1 MSAYHFI
8 VNPVAGAG
16 SAKGS
21 FETIEALLKE
31 QGVDYSVSYT
41 QFAGHA
47 KDLAREA
54 LLEDHGCIAA
64 VGGDG
69 TMLEV
74 AQVMAHTGRLMG
86 LIPAGT
92 GNDLARGLKIPLE
105 PKAALDVLLKG
116 NDVFIDGG
124 TANGHQFFNVGGMGF
139 DVDVLL
145 YTERYKKHFSGSMAY
160 LLGVLR
166 ALFGYK
172 LRNVTVKSEELTM
185 TAPSLIIAAAN
196 GTYYGGGMNMA
207 PLGSLTDGLLDVCLI
222 HNVNFFVILRVLP
235 KFMKGKHLPF
245 KKYVTYWKTKEVTVT
260 AEPSSPLQLDG
271 EVLDSTPVTYK
282 VDEKALLIR
291 CAL

>member
-54 LLEDHGCIAA
+54 LLEDHGCIVA

-74 AQVMAHTGRLMG
+74 AQVIAHTGRLMG

-105 PKAALDVLLKG
+105 PKAALDVLLNG

-166 ALFGYK
+166 ALFGYQ

-185 TAPSLIIAAAN
+185 TAPSLIIAAAS
-196 GTYYGGGMNMA
+196 GTHYGGGMNTA
-207 PLGSLTDGLLDVCLI
+207 PEQDRLSEEGKVTLVVMYGSGKLKTLMVFPSIFKGEHVKHTEMVAVHTGKEISVTFDRPCALQIDGETVLDVLS
-222 HNVNFFVILRVLP
+222 
-235 KFMKGKHLPF
+235 
-245 KKYVTYWKTKEVTVT
+245 YT
-260 AEPSSPLQLDG
+260 A
-271 EVLDSTPVTYK
+271 
-282 VDEKALLIR
+282 KA
-291 CAL
+291 